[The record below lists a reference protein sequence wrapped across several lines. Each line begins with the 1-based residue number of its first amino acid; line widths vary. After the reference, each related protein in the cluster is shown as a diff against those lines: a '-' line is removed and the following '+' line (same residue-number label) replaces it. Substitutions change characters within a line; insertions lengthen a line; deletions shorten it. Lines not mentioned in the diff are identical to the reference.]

1 MARLLNPKGL
11 RLPDL
16 YAEVYTALNNFSG
29 SVDFVVTRGVDN
41 VGSGSHAAGKA
52 LDISC
57 AEISQIYFLFN
68 YLCDVLCV
76 RGYHIALSLHN
87 HHIHIDRY
95 FSSGK
100 FNELKTKEGRYIFTT
115 YDDAKSR
122 DWYNV
127 KDFKDN
133 KKFSFKIS
141 NDFKI
146 ILFVLVVTIIIS
158 YFFRRGLL
166 WQR

>member
-11 RLPDL
+11 RLPDF
-16 YAEVYTALNNFSG
+16 YAEVYTALNSFSG

-41 VGSGSHAAGKA
+41 IGSGSHAAGKA

-57 AEISQIYFLFN
+57 AEYPQIYFLFN
-68 YLCDVLCV
+68 HLCDLLCS

-87 HHIHIDRY
+87 HHIHIDKY
-95 FSSGK
+95 YSSGK
-100 FNELKTKEGRYIFTT
+100 FNELKTKEGRYIFVP
-115 YDDAKSR
+115 YDDLKSR
-122 DWYNV
+122 NFYNV
-127 KDFKDN
+127 VKDD

-146 ILFVLVVTIIIS
+146 ILFVLVVTIII
-158 YFFRRGLL
+158 YFFNKKGVLK
-166 WQR
+166 W

>member
-11 RLPDL
+11 RLPTF
-16 YAEVYTALNNFSG
+16 YAEVYSVVNDFDS
-29 SVDFVVTRGVDN
+29 SVDFVITRGVDG
-41 VGSGSHAAGKA
+41 VGGGSHANGKA

-57 AEISQIYFLFN
+57 AEISQIYYLFS

-87 HHIHIDRY
+87 HHIHIDKFY
-95 FSSGK
+95 SAGK
-100 FNELKTKEGRYIFTT
+100 FNELKTRDGHYIFTT

-133 KKFSFKIS
+133 KEFGIS
-141 NDFKI
+141 NDLKI
-146 ILFVLVVTIIIS
+146 ILFLIVATIIIS
-158 YFFRRGLL
+158 YFFRRGL
-166 WQR
+166 WH